1 MFAYCWNNPVIRSDE
16 AGTDP
21 LTQATADDTN
31 PLDDYENFGRLPGG
45 GGGVRGSVRNPWG
58 RPGGTEHQSVIKD
71 VKDWY
76 KARGIATTTTEPYIR
91 IEGGLKGG
99 RYGDVGVY
107 GGNNGQLRSIVQVG
121 KVNANGTPISR
132 EMKAIY
138 DYRNRPRRQDT
149 HLHMPLYGETGSIYI
164 IKTDI
169 MYEVNDFIGK
179 KPLIYNYYICRG

>member
-1 MFAYCWNNPVIRSDE
+1 MFAYCWNNPVIRRDE

-138 DYRNRPRRQDT
+138 DLNLAGYTVIFVPYNA
-149 HLHMPLYGETGSIYI
+149 S
-164 IKTDI
+164 
-169 MYEVNDFIGK
+169 FINHFIFV
-179 KPLIYNYYICRG
+179 P